1 MTSPTLNRRALLKA
15 AGVSVAL
22 PLLESFTSAA
32 PATGAQAPRR
42 MIAICNA
49 LGPYPDYFFPEKAGR
64 DYELTPYLEVL
75 KDFRDSFTVFSG
87 LSHPGVNGAHKAEAC
102 FLTSAPAPTSPSF
115 HNTISLD
122 QYAVEKLKPS
132 TRFPYL
138 ALATSSASSTV
149 SLSYTGAG
157 VKIPPYESPKA
168 LFTKMFVNSS
178 PEEAQREVNR
188 LKDGHSV
195 LDTVLAQAKRLQ
207 GQVSTADRQRLD
219 QYFTSVREVENGL
232 VRAEEWATQPKPKVS
247 VPPLEDIPNKE
258 DFHGRLELLLRL
270 AVLALE
276 TDSTRLITVKIDL
289 TGDYHNRS
297 HHGLNP
303 DNLAKLRDLETRE
316 LTILRDF
323 VAQLQQS
330 KEREGTL
337 LDNSMVL
344 FGSCLGNANMHT
356 TNNLPILLFGGGF
369 KHGSHLAFDR
379 QNNKPL
385 CQLYVSMLQRLGIE
399 TSKFGS
405 GTGTLTGLEMVS

>member
-1 MTSPTLNRRALLKA
+1 MALNRRTFLRGSGVAL
-15 AGVSVAL
+15 AL
-22 PLLESFTSAA
+22 PLLDAMKAPVRAA
-32 PATGAQAPRR
+32 DAEAPRR

-64 DYELTPYLEVL
+64 DFELTPYLEL
-75 KDFRDSFTVFSG
+75 FKDFRDSFTVFSG

-102 FLTSAPAPTSPSF
+102 FLTAAPAPTSPGFRNSV
-115 HNTISLD
+115 SLD
-122 QYAVEKLKPS
+122 QYAVEKLRPS

-138 ALATSSASSTV
+138 ALATSSAGSTV
-149 SLSYTGAG
+149 SLSYTPTG
-157 VKIPPYESPKA
+157 VKIPPYESPNA

-178 PEEAQREVNR
+178 PEEMKREVNR
-188 LKDGHSV
+188 LQDGHSV

-207 GQVSTADRQRLD
+207 GQVSANDRQRLE

-232 VRAEEWATQPKPKVS
+232 VRAEEWATQPKPNVS
-247 VPPLEDIPNKE
+247 VPPLEDIQNKE

-270 AVLALE
+270 AVLALQ
-276 TDSTRLITVKIDL
+276 TDSTRLMTIKIDL

-303 DNLAKLRDLETRE
+303 DNLAKLREMEMRE

-330 KEREGTL
+330 SEHGGTL

-344 FGSCLGNANMHT
+344 FGSNMGNANMHT

-369 KHGSHLAFDR
+369 KHGSHLAFDHH
-379 QNNKPL
+379 NNKPL
-385 CQLYVSMLQRLGIE
+385 SNLFVSMLQRLGIE
-399 TSKFGS
+399 ADKFGTS
-405 GTGTLTGLEMVS
+405 TGTVTGLEAT